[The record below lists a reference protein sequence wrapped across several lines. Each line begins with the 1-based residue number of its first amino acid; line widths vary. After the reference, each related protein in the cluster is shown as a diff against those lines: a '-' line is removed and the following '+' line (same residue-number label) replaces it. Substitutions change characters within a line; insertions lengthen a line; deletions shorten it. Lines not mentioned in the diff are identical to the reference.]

1 MGPVRLHVDRRR
13 VHVDDHEV
21 VLTATEFA
29 LLTHL
34 MRAPARVFTREQLLG
49 AVWGYG
55 GGRHP
60 HGRRPRRPAPGQ
72 ARGREPDPYGAR
84 HRLRRGVVVTGAA
97 GPPRWVPP
105 PRPSAGPRRC
115 SRPDRA
121 TSWAARRRALAAGGP
136 AARPAV
142 PPLGR
147 RQPVRGRHPD
157 RVDGRPAQA
166 GGHRGRGRRTS
177 LAVRVTAACLL
188 VAVVAVGAAGLVA
201 VRLVAVTART
211 VTQEVLAQQA
221 DVVAAQLAET
231 GGGLR
236 AGAGMRRVVDVL
248 AGQGVT
254 VVVVTARGPR
264 NAGILAPVL
273 EEAEVRRVLDGQ
285 PVSAQATSAGV
296 HYLVEARPAP
306 VGGFALVRTTET
318 GPLGGGLVR
327 RNLTIA
333 LLAGVA
339 VAVVV
344 GLVVGQLLARTLR
357 RTAIAARLL
366 RSGRRDVRVP
376 VAGPAEVSDVAGAV
390 NELADALARSEE
402 RQRRFLLS
410 VSHELRTPLTA
421 VRGFAESLADGVV
434 TGPDAADAG
443 RVIVREADRL
453 DRLVGD
459 LMELARLEADDFRLD
474 PVPRSTWPR
483 SRPTRLLCGRRG
495 APTPTSGS
503 SCRPDRPAG
512 PGRPPA
518 AAAGR
523 RRAARE
529 RAARRPAG
537 RVARARDR
545 RRRRRIMAPGPGR
558 WSRPVARGLPGRL
571 RPRSACTTATEGGAR
586 WAPVAWASHS
596 CTGW

>member
-1 MGPVRLHVDRRR
+1 
-13 VHVDDHEV
+13 
-21 VLTATEFA
+21 
-29 LLTHL
+29 
-34 MRAPARVFTREQLLG
+34 MRAGIRI
-49 AVWGYG
+49 
-55 GGRHP
+55 
-60 HGRRPRRPAPGQ
+60 
-72 ARGREPDPYGAR
+72 
-84 HRLRRGVVVTGAA
+84 
-97 GPPRWVPP
+97 
-105 PRPSAGPRRC
+105 
-115 SRPDRA
+115 
-121 TSWAARRRALAAGGP
+121 
-136 AARPAV
+136 
-142 PPLGR
+142 
-147 RQPVRGRHPD
+147 
-157 RVDGRPAQA
+157 RVDGRPARPTA
-166 GGHRGRGRRTS
+166 TGGRGRRTS

-296 HYLVEARPAP
+296 RYLVEARPAP

-327 RNLTIA
+327 RNLTVA

-344 GLVVGQLLARTLR
+344 GLVVGQLLARPLR

-474 PVPRSTWPR
+474 PVPVDLAALAADAAAVWETRCADADVRFVLQTG
-483 SRPTRLLCGRRG
+483 PTRPVRVDPRRLRQVVDG
-495 APTPTSGS
+495 LAENAL
-503 SCRPDRPAG
+503 RVI
-512 PGRPPA
+512 
-518 AAAGR
+518 
-523 RRAARE
+523 
-529 RAARRPAG
+529 PAG

-545 RRRRRIMAPGPGR
+545 RRRRGIVAAGPGR

-571 RPRSACTTATEGGAR
+571 RTRSAARPLPGAAPGGHRWRGPRTRARAGDADERDDPGGAR
-586 WAPVAWASHS
+586 PRGWGVLHPHLPRRRYGRYHRSHARRRRPFGVTRNPASVSTSASAEPSEPTPSARSTASVPSQPS
-596 CTGW
+596 CTAPARASAAACNSVRWSVNDSSERPPRSTYSTAAPSTSTTSAPALRPGRCPVSPTESGQGSAAP

>member
-1 MGPVRLHVDRRR
+1 M
-13 VHVDDHEV
+13 
-21 VLTATEFA
+21 
-29 LLTHL
+29 
-34 MRAPARVFTREQLLG
+34 
-49 AVWGYG
+49 
-55 GGRHP
+55 
-60 HGRRPRRPAPGQ
+60 
-72 ARGREPDPYGAR
+72 
-84 HRLRRGVVVTGAA
+84 TGAA

-105 PRPSAGPRRC
+105 RPSAGPAPLFTPG
-115 SRPDRA
+115 SSDVVGATTPVRA
-121 TSWAARRRALAAGGP
+121 SSAGP
-136 AARPAV
+136 AGPPTGVRSAAPGPASGSTSTAALPV
-142 PPLGR
+142 PTASGR
-147 RQPVRGRHPD
+147 G
-157 RVDGRPAQA
+157 
-166 GGHRGRGRRTS
+166 GRRTS

-254 VVVVTARGPR
+254 VVAVTVRGPR

-273 EEAEVRRVLDGQ
+273 EQADVQRVLDGQ

-296 HYLVEARPAP
+296 RYLVEARPAP

-327 RNLTIA
+327 RNLTVA

-344 GLVVGQLLARTLR
+344 GLVVGQLLARPLR

-390 NELADALARSEE
+390 NELADALACSEE

-434 TGPDAADAG
+434 TGPDTADAG

-474 PVPRSTWPR
+474 PVKVDLAALAADAAAVWETRCADADVRFVLQTGPTRPVRVDPRRLRQVVDGLAENALRVVPPGAPLVLATGGDATGSWLQVRDGGPGLAPEDYRVVFERGALHDR
-483 SRPTRLLCGRRG
+483 SRGRRPVG
-495 APTPTSGS
+495 TGGVGLALVHGLVTRMSGTIRAEPAP
-503 SCRPDRPAG
+503 
-512 PGRPPA
+512 
-518 AAAGR
+518 
-523 RRAARE
+523 
-529 RAARRPAG
+529 
-537 RVARARDR
+537 
-545 RRRRRIMAPGPGR
+545 
-558 WSRPVARGLPGRL
+558 
-571 RPRSACTTATEGGAR
+571 EGGACFTL
-586 WAPVAWASHS
+586 AFPVAGTAGTAVLTPAGGGPSA
-596 CTGW
+596 